1 MEEDLAWRQEELAFF
16 KNQLNYVQE
25 ENKNKY
31 RKILVLMLYSHFEGF
46 LKLAMQSY
54 IQFINELHI
63 SGNSVNSNLLVSNLH
78 REFTAYDNLDR
89 KCKIFERPLPEGDYL
104 HRIYRRVD
112 FVESIDGFKEKI
124 VNIDD
129 DVIDTESNLWYV
141 VLQKNLY
148 RIGLPIE
155 MFADYKSDID
165 ALVNRRN
172 SIAHGNFRSGVS
184 ENECLK
190 WEIKVNG
197 LMSDVTRMLYDY
209 VINEKYV
216 KDR

>member
-1 MEEDLAWRQEELAFF
+1 M
-16 KNQLNYVQE
+16 
-25 ENKNKY
+25 
-31 RKILVLMLYSHFEGF
+31 
-46 LKLAMQSY
+46 
-54 IQFINELHI
+54 
-63 SGNSVNSNLLVSNLH
+63 
-78 REFTAYDNLDR
+78 AYDNLDR
-89 KCKIFERPLPEGDYL
+89 KCKIFEKSLPEGDYL

-112 FVESIDGFKEKI
+112 FVESMDRFKEKT

-129 DVIDTESNLWYV
+129 NVIDTESNLWYI

-155 MFADYKSDID
+155 MFAEYKSDID

-172 SIAHGNFRSGVS
+172 SIAHGNFRAGVS
-184 ENECLK
+184 ENEYIQ
-190 WEIKVNG
+190 WESKVNR
-197 LMSDVTRMLYDY
+197 LMSDVTRVLYDY